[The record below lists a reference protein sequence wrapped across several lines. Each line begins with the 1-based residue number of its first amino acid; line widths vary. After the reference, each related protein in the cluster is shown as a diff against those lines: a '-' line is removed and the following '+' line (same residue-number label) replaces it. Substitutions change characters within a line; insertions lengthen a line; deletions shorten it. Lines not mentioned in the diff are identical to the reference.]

1 MGREKLLGQWQP
13 TSMPIFGSKLL
24 LPHPAAVNL
33 LKSLAHR
40 SEQILDSLPPTMHPR
55 DNQVNFP
62 LLDKADGTRNGF
74 VVQGN
79 ESQGRQ
85 STFPIS

>member
-55 DNQVNFP
+55 DSQVNP
-62 LLDKADGTRNGF
+62 SLLDRADGTRNGF
-74 VVQGN
+74 VAQGN
-79 ESQGRQ
+79 ES
-85 STFPIS
+85 